1 MFVKMLNKKVVQ
13 IIISLLNVLVLVY
26 NYYYVIS
33 KSSDTRT
40 GYWSLNFFLMML
52 NTDAVCF
59 LKKLLIKNE
68 FLKNF
73 GAYSFNIYLIH
84 PTIILVYK
92 NMLSIGTKDEEML
105 IIIMLSYFFGYVV
118 FVIIEKPLM
127 SIANKICK
135 KYIDRL

>member
-13 IIISLLNVLVLVY
+13 IIISLLNVSALVY
-26 NYYYVIS
+26 NYYFVIS

-105 IIIMLSYFFGYVV
+105 IITMLSYLFGYVV